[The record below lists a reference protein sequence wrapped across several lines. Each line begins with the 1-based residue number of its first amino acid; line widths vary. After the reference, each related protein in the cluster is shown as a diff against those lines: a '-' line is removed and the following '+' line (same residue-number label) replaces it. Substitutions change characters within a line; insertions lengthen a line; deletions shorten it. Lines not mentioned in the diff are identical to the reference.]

1 MCGEAN
7 SWAFAKEFCGVMLKA
22 ALKGG
27 FGVIGITIAIVTFV
41 RSSKFVQLGITRIPI
56 GRSDKK

>member
-1 MCGEAN
+1 
-7 SWAFAKEFCGVMLKA
+7 MLKA